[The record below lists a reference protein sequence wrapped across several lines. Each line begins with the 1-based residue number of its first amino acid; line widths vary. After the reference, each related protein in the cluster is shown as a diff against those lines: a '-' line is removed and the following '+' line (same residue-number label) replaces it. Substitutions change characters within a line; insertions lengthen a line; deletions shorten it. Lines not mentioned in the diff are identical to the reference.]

1 MESLKTI
8 TGGQQE
14 QNPLP
19 TPGSKKRSYSNP
31 PDQGNSCKQLKAA
44 QLEANPEPKN
54 FQADTDPMD
63 PLPVVVAQS
72 SKVVERTRHAM
83 EQRWGARRGNGYDGG
98 GGGGRDNVQDEDDE
112 ADADKAD
119 EDEDEDEDDADA
131 DADENE
137 EDEDE
142 AEAEDENEDDLPFS
156 TSVPGLSTWDLL
168 GEDFEREAAAIG
180 LSSSKL

>member
-1 MESLKTI
+1 
-8 TGGQQE
+8 
-14 QNPLP
+14 
-19 TPGSKKRSYSNP
+19 
-31 PDQGNSCKQLKAA
+31 
-44 QLEANPEPKN
+44 
-54 FQADTDPMD
+54 MD

-83 EQRWGARRGNGYDGG
+83 EQRWGARRGNSYDGG

-112 ADADKAD
+112 DD
-119 EDEDEDEDDADA
+119 EDEAKA